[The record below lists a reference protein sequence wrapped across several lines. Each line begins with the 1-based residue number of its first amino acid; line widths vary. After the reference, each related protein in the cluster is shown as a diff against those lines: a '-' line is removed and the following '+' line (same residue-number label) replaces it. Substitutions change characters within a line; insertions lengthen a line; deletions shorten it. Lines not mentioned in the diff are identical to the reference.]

1 MQTVGVK
8 ELKDRLSYYL
18 RKVKRGE
25 KIIVTERE
33 QAIASL
39 VPIGSGGE
47 AGELLALVQEGWA
60 AWKGGK
66 PQGAAKPVRLPGR
79 PLSEMVRE
87 DRR

>member
-33 QAIASL
+33 RAIATL
-39 VPIGSGGE
+39 IPIGSGE
-47 AGELLALVQEGWA
+47 EVGELLAIVEEGLA
-60 AWKGGK
+60 AWRGGK
-66 PQGAAKPVRLPGR
+66 PKGATKPVRLPGR
-79 PLSEMVRE
+79 PLAEIVRE